1 MFSDFVNYFLM
12 FLKTYHVLGSVY
24 CVVFG
29 RKFEC
34 PSIPWHVSKNVEIFF
49 KVWKFGQDKFAILRY
64 LDLCLILFL
73 FHFDELTD
81 ASMRKESTI
90 LLQTAMARHVTLKTA
105 YLKPE
110 TNGILTENHFNI
122 CTSHPICMKLTKFDK
137 IWHEMEA
144 HEEMFNT
151 LEYLQHIICHF
162 GLFYEFFWLK
172 HPNIGIF
179 FLICCQK
186 LRIVHWHQ
194 RSNIL
199 M

>member
-1 MFSDFVNYFLM
+1 MFLIKVAFSDFVNYFLM

-24 CVVFG
+24 CVIFG
-29 RKFEC
+29 RKFKR
-34 PSIPWHVSKNVEIFF
+34 PSIPWYVFRNIEIFF

-122 CTSHPICMKLTKFDK
+122 CTSHPICMKLAKFDTK
-137 IWHEMEA
+137 WRLMNKCSIILI
-144 HEEMFNT
+144 FTT
-151 LEYLQHIICHF
+151 LLPILWI
-162 GLFYEFFWLK
+162 
-172 HPNIGIF
+172 
-179 FLICCQK
+179 FLIETSK
-186 LRIVHWHQ
+186 YWHFL
-194 RSNIL
+194 SYL
-199 M
+199 LSEP

>member
-1 MFSDFVNYFLM
+1 M

-24 CVVFG
+24 CVIFG
-29 RKFEC
+29 RKFER
-34 PSIPWHVSKNVEIFF
+34 PSIPWYVYKNIEIFF
-49 KVWKFGQDKFAILRY
+49 KVWKFGQDRFTFLRW
-64 LDLCLILFL
+64 LFDLYLILFL
-73 FHFDELTD
+73 FYFDELTD
-81 ASMRKESTI
+81 ALMRKESMV
-90 LLQTAMARHVTLKTA
+90 LLQTAMARNVTSKTA
-105 YLKPE
+105 YRKPE

-162 GLFYEFFWLK
+162 GLFYVFFWLK

-186 LRIVHWHQ
+186 LRIVYWH
-194 RSNIL
+194 
-199 M
+199 